1 MFAFI
6 QLSIKAKYF
15 FAERISLHVYTAY
28 CFLDFSVSR
37 RFREMSAGA
46 VFKLIAN
53 DGKADRLIMAT
64 KLLNQRINDVM
75 CARKK
80 AGKADITPTLVDL
93 ERTHIL
99 FINAHFKP
107 FAAIGYEYNKV
118 KPQSGNPVL
127 GAEVT
132 FSIPQFGDFFS
143 DMVCRV
149 ALSSVTAIT
158 QPTPSQ
164 TAGTGT
170 AGPIPGNSGTG
181 TVYSLVD
188 PVGNTLTMG
197 GGSNTY
203 ANYVRWCEFP
213 GNRLFQTVKFEVNG
227 NPLDQYGDV
236 VSSFLEKFT
245 VTPNKRDGYNRLV
258 GQEQERVGA
267 SGIKLAT
274 INATGINQTNAVN
287 GTLMYPTPDD
297 VNTPA
302 AFLSSYLTGGSGNIY
317 NDYAREQMR
326 YLDGPQ
332 TPRPTQPAFEIW
344 NKLRFWFND
353 DVRLAIPSVSI
364 PFGQRFITIS
374 LNTQANLVF
383 EYPGAFVKK
392 TANDGATPP
401 NVTITYAPVYQSAGV
416 SSVTITTIELYVNN
430 IFVNPEVHDIFIKR
444 IGFTLIRVY
453 RYQTTNVNVA
463 NNSILMSQLKWPVEY
478 IFLGL
483 QPTWNISSSNQNQW
497 RDWHRMNK
505 NMTAQVG
512 TPSLASIATAAGTTT
527 ANIAGNSTV
536 NQIDPNWY
544 ALPLQTVD
552 QLTVTAHGINI
563 FDFFSQVFFNSYMPT
578 SYGGQSLQTPSDTGA
593 LFVNF
598 ALFPR
603 SYQPSGHINVSRAR
617 EFYIQYYSSYVTSS
631 TPANLLAKQTIGDV
645 YNQIVGKSYQIIL
658 LICSVLVWQHA
669 QIAGKTSYASNTG
682 YVW

>member
-1 MFAFI
+1 
-6 QLSIKAKYF
+6 
-15 FAERISLHVYTAY
+15 
-28 CFLDFSVSR
+28 
-37 RFREMSAGA
+37 MSAGA

-132 FSIPQFGDFFS
+132 FSIPQFGDFFA

-149 ALSSVTAIT
+149 ALSSVASSTQFTPTQSGSATGAPWPANKVATAWNI
-158 QPTPSQ
+158 
-164 TAGTGT
+164 
-170 AGPIPGNSGTG
+170 
-181 TVYSLVD
+181 VD
-188 PVGNTLTMG
+188 PLGNALTG
-197 GGSNTY
+197 GGSPNTFQ
-203 ANYVRWCEFP
+203 NWVRYCEFP
-213 GNRLFQTVKFEVNG
+213 GNALFTNVKFEVNG
-227 NPLDQYGDV
+227 NPLDQYGSV

-245 VTPNKRDGYNRLV
+245 VIPGKRDGYNRLV
-258 GQEQERVGA
+258 GQEQPREGSTGPALATVNA
-267 SGIKLAT
+267 SGQSAYS
-274 INATGINQTNAVN
+274 QTQFAAPGV
-287 GTLMYPTPDD
+287 LSMYPIPDD
-297 VNTPA
+297 ANTPS
-302 AFLSSYLTGGSGNIY
+302 AFLASYLTGGTNSVY
-317 NDYAREQMR
+317 NDYTRQQLY

-332 TPRPTQPAFEIW
+332 TPKPTQPAFEIW
-344 NKLRFWFND
+344 NKLKFWFNE

-374 LNTQANLVF
+374 LAPQASLVF
-383 EYPGAFVKK
+383 EYPGIFLQQI
-392 TANDGATPP
+392 TAATSGS
-401 NVTITYAPVYQSAGV
+401 VTSQTTTYAPFIIPGTI
-416 SSVTITTIELYVNN
+416 SSVSITNIELYVNN

-453 RYQTTNVNVA
+453 RFQNTNVNVST
-463 NNSILMSQLKWPVEY
+463 NQILMSQLKWPVEY

-483 QPTWNISSSNQNQW
+483 QPTWNTSSKNYFMW

-505 NMTAQVG
+505 NMTAQVN
-512 TPSLASIATAAGTTT
+512 AATVVTT
-527 ANIAGNSTV
+527 ATV
-536 NQIDPNWY
+536 ATGSGSNTAYSSSMGQIDPNWY

-552 QLTVTAHGINI
+552 FLTVTAHGINI
-563 FDFFSQVFFNSYMPT
+563 FDNFSQVFFNSYMPDA
-578 SYGGQSLQTPSDTGA
+578 YGGSSLVTPKDTGA
-593 LFVNF
+593 LFINF

-603 SYQPSGHINVSRAR
+603 SYQPSGHINISRAR
-617 EFYIQYYSSYVTSS
+617 EFYVQYLSSYVTSN
-631 TPANLLAKQTIGDV
+631 TPANLLAVAVCI
-645 YNQIVGKSYQIIL
+645 NFL
-658 LICSVLVWQHA
+658 LVTDGSAVLR
-669 QIAGKTSYASNTG
+669 YAT
-682 YVW
+682 